1 MTRDQR
7 DDSSAQASG
16 GKPKDKAAAKER
28 SLRLRRLYLR
38 LTKPAHPLM
47 VRGAV
52 FAALSVAFDFVPYV
66 IAILIA
72 QDALRS
78 TLPDAPTLVALV
90 AAAII
95 CAAIGRCCFGKGVGT
110 CHRADADFRVGARH
124 ILLDHFAR
132 LPLGWFND
140 SSSSEVKQAVSDDVL
155 GMHQSVGHAPA
166 EMTGALLTP
175 LIPLVFLFFVD
186 WRLSLLFVAYLAV
199 VIAVSMVFMFRDH
212 SKLKEEYNAANI
224 ELSSSVVEMI
234 EGIEVVKTF
243 GSAKHASERFR
254 QAVERLTEIIYVWTK
269 LSAGPFSMLVAFI
282 SPGIILALLG
292 VTSVWFIASGWID
305 FAACVPFLVLGPSI
319 PSGFVTVGS
328 SMNFLNIAVQGLG
341 HVDQILAVKPLP
353 EPVSPQ
359 ALADADLDV
368 AFDDVSF
375 AYSESDDA
383 PRALE
388 GVEAHLMPGT
398 VSALVGDSGS
408 GKTTFAR
415 LIPRFWDPS
424 TGVVGLGGH
433 DLRTLASASVL
444 SKVAVVFQ
452 ESMMLSLSIRD
463 NIKLARPEATDDE
476 MVQAAKAAQIHDRI
490 SEFPRGYDT
499 VIGSSEG
506 DLSGGEAQRVAIAR
520 AIVQDAPILVLDEA
534 TAHTDPENEGAIQV
548 ALGNLSRGRT
558 TVVIAHRL
566 NTIAQADQI
575 LVMEAG
581 RIVERG
587 VHDDLLARGGRYAYL
602 WKAQQVSGL
611 GIEGTKEENR

>member
-1 MTRDQR
+1 MTRNQR
-7 DDSSAQASG
+7 DDSSVQTSTG
-16 GKPKDKAAAKER
+16 RPKDRAASKER

-47 VRGAV
+47 VRGAIL
-52 FAALSVAFDFVPYV
+52 AALSVVFDFVPYV

-78 TLPDAPTLVALV
+78 TLPDVPTLVALV
-90 AAAII
+90 AAAIL
-95 CAAIGRCCFGKGVGT
+95 CAAIGRGCFGGGVGT

-124 ILLDHFAR
+124 IILDHFAR

-140 SSSSEVKQAVSDDVL
+140 TSSSEVKQAVSDDVL

-166 EMTGALLTP
+166 EMTSALFAP
-175 LIPLVFLFFVD
+175 LIPLVFLFIAD
-186 WRLSLLFVAYLAV
+186 WRLSLLLVAYLV
-199 VIAVSMVFMFRDH
+199 VLAAVSTAFMLRDH
-212 SKLKEEYNAANI
+212 SKLTEEYNAANV
-224 ELSSSVVEMI
+224 ELSSSVVEMV

-254 QAVERLTEIIYVWTK
+254 QAVERLTEIVYVWTK
-269 LSAGPFSMLVAFI
+269 LSAGPFSLLVAFI

-292 VTSVWFIASGWID
+292 VASLWFITSGWMD

-328 SMNFLNIAVQGLG
+328 SMNFLNIAIQDLE

-353 EPVSPQ
+353 EPENPQ
-359 ALADADLDV
+359 TLADADLDI

-375 AYSESDDA
+375 AYSEGGES
-383 PRALE
+383 PRALD
-388 GVEAHLMPGT
+388 GIDARLMPGT

-424 TGVVGLGGH
+424 TGTVGLGGR

-444 SKVAVVFQ
+444 SKVAIVFQ
-452 ESMMLSLSIRD
+452 ESMMLSISVRD

-490 SEFPRGYDT
+490 MEFPQGYDT

-548 ALGNLSRGRT
+548 ALGNLSLGRT

-581 RIVERG
+581 RIVEQG
-587 VHDDLLARGGRYAYL
+587 VHDDLLASGGRYAGL
-602 WKAQQVSGL
+602 WKAQQVGGR
-611 GIEGTKEENR
+611 GIEEDKEAIR